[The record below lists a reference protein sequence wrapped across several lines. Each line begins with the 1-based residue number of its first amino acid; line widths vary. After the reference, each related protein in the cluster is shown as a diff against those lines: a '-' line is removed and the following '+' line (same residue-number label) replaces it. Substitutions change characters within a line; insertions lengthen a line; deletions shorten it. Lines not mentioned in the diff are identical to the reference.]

1 MYRLGE
7 LSRFGFPRPSARF
20 FLLEIL
26 IMNIQFDR
34 YIVAVGKALESNAK
48 VGVALKAF
56 KPIYDKATPEKQF
69 EYRLAVGTLIGKH
82 YECETRESVYRGEKT
97 IAWDGD
103 DKELARAAM
112 KYYFPLKPR
121 KATDNKSDPV
131 AELLKKFNALSAG
144 EKRRFLKAI

>member
-1 MYRLGE
+1 M
-7 LSRFGFPRPSARF
+7 
-20 FLLEIL
+20 EIL

-131 AELLKKFNALSAG
+131 AELLKKFNALSAS

>member
-1 MYRLGE
+1 
-7 LSRFGFPRPSARF
+7 
-20 FLLEIL
+20 
-26 IMNIQFDR
+26 MNIQFDR
-34 YIVAVGKALESNAK
+34 YIVAVGKALEANAK

-82 YECETRESVYRGEKT
+82 YECETRESVYRNEKT
-97 IAWDGD
+97 VAWDGD
-103 DKELARAAM
+103 NKELARAAM

-121 KATDNKSDPV
+121 SDSNNKSDPV
-131 AELLKKFNALSAG
+131 AELLKKFNALSAS

>member
-1 MYRLGE
+1 M
-7 LSRFGFPRPSARF
+7 
-20 FLLEIL
+20 EIL
-26 IMNIQFDR
+26 IMNTQFT
-34 YIVAVGKALESNAK
+34 AFLLALGNALKANAK

-56 KPIYDKATPEKQF
+56 KPIYDKSTPEKQF

-82 YECETRESVYRGEKT
+82 YECKARESVYRSEKT

-103 DKELARAAM
+103 NKELARAAM

>member
-1 MYRLGE
+1 
-7 LSRFGFPRPSARF
+7 
-20 FLLEIL
+20 
-26 IMNIQFDR
+26 MNQFNI
-34 YIVAVGKALESNAK
+34 YLVAIGKALETNAK

-103 DKELARAAM
+103 NKELARAAM

-121 KATDNKSDPV
+121 SASNNKVDPV
-131 AELLKKFNALSAG
+131 ADLLKKFNALSAS

>member
-1 MYRLGE
+1 M
-7 LSRFGFPRPSARF
+7 
-20 FLLEIL
+20 EIF

-34 YIVAVGKALESNAK
+34 YIVAVGKALETNAK

-56 KPIYDKATPEKQF
+56 KPIYDKASPEKQF

-82 YECETRESVYRGEKT
+82 YDCETRESVYRGEKT

-103 DKELARAAM
+103 NKELARAAM

-121 KATDNKSDPV
+121 KASANKVDPV
-131 AELLKKFNALSAG
+131 ADLLKKFNDLTSAQ
-144 EKRRFLKAI
+144 KRRFLSAI

>member
-1 MYRLGE
+1 
-7 LSRFGFPRPSARF
+7 
-20 FLLEIL
+20 
-26 IMNIQFDR
+26 MNQFNI
-34 YIVAVGKALESNAK
+34 YLVAIGKALATNAK

-82 YECETRESVYRGEKT
+82 YECETRESVYRNEKT

-103 DKELARAAM
+103 NKELARAAM

-121 KATDNKSDPV
+121 SASNNKVDPV
-131 AELLKKFNALSAG
+131 ADLLKKFNALSAS

>member
-1 MYRLGE
+1 
-7 LSRFGFPRPSARF
+7 
-20 FLLEIL
+20 
-26 IMNIQFDR
+26 MNQFNL
-34 YIVAVGKALESNAK
+34 YLVAIGKALATNAK

-97 IAWDGD
+97 VAWDGN

-121 KATDNKSDPV
+121 SDSNNKSDPV

>member
-1 MYRLGE
+1 
-7 LSRFGFPRPSARF
+7 
-20 FLLEIL
+20 
-26 IMNIQFDR
+26 
-34 YIVAVGKALESNAK
+34 
-48 VGVALKAF
+48 LKAF

-69 EYRLAVGTLIGKH
+69 EYRFAIAVLIGKH
-82 YECETRESVYRGEKT
+82 YACETRESVYRGEKT

-103 DKELARAAM
+103 NKELARAAM

-121 KATDNKSDPV
+121 SDSNNKSDPV

>member
-1 MYRLGE
+1 M
-7 LSRFGFPRPSARF
+7 FV
-20 FLLEIL
+20 LLEIL

-121 KATDNKSDPV
+121 KATDNKTDPV
-131 AELLKKFNALSAG
+131 ADLLKKFNALSAG

>member
-1 MYRLGE
+1 
-7 LSRFGFPRPSARF
+7 
-20 FLLEIL
+20 
-26 IMNIQFDR
+26 MNIQFDR
-34 YIVAVGKALESNAK
+34 YIVAVGKALETNAK

-69 EYRLAVGTLIGKH
+69 EYRLAVGTLIGKY

-121 KATDNKSDPV
+121 KVTDNKVDPV
-131 AELLKKFNALSAG
+131 ADLLKKFNALSAS

>member
-1 MYRLGE
+1 
-7 LSRFGFPRPSARF
+7 
-20 FLLEIL
+20 
-26 IMNIQFDR
+26 MNQFNL
-34 YIVAVGKALESNAK
+34 YLVAIGKALATNAK

-69 EYRLAVGTLIGKH
+69 EYRFAIALVIGKH
-82 YECETRESVYRGEKT
+82 YACETRESVYRSEKT

-103 DKELARAAM
+103 NKELARAAM

-121 KATDNKSDPV
+121 SDSNNKSDPV

>member
-1 MYRLGE
+1 M
-7 LSRFGFPRPSARF
+7 
-20 FLLEIL
+20 
-26 IMNIQFDR
+26 
-34 YIVAVGKALESNAK
+34 ESNAK

-82 YECETRESVYRGEKT
+82 YECETRESVYRSEKT

-103 DKELARAAM
+103 NKELARAAM

-121 KATDNKSDPV
+121 KATDNKTDPV
-131 AELLKKFNALSAG
+131 ADLLKKFNALSAG